1 MSSEATQGQ
10 LPDVYGQVHPI
21 ETPELIEEKLV
32 ALHKELAQLPQE
44 KTKAWKQAQ
53 EQCPQLV
60 DQEFELQF
68 LRCEVFNAD
77 VSGFSCRCC
86 CLAAVH
92 CFGWEFNNTQMLIIA
107 VISTSLLLND
117 WSSIGK
123 NESKFL
129 VPRPFSR

>member
-10 LPDVYGQVHPI
+10 SPDVYGQVHPI
-21 ETPELIEEKLV
+21 ETPELIQEKLL
-32 ALHKELAQLPQE
+32 ALHKELAQLPEE

-60 DQEFELQF
+60 DQDFELQF

-77 VSGFSCRCC
+77 VSHVFDIVVGVVNKSP
-86 CLAAVH
+86 
-92 CFGWEFNNTQMLIIA
+92 MLTSTTS
-107 VISTSLLLND
+107 VTSTSSLPND

-123 NESKFL
+123 NELKSL
-129 VPRPFSR
+129 VQKLFPR

>member
-60 DQEFELQF
+60 DQDFELQF

-77 VSGFSCRCC
+77 VSGFSSRCC
-86 CLAAVH
+86 CLAAAHFVLV
-92 CFGWEFNNTQMLIIA
+92 G
-107 VISTSLLLND
+107 SLTTLKC
-117 WSSIGK
+117 S
-123 NESKFL
+123 
-129 VPRPFSR
+129 